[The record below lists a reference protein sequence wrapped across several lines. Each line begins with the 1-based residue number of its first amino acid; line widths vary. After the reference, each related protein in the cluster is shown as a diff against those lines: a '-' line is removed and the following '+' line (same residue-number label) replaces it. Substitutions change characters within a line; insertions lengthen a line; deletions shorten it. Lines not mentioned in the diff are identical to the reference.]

1 MSEKKIYLPP
11 QPFTPHDLGLM
22 HDLAQEH
29 AGTMAML
36 PVDPVKYPYQGQY
49 RYDSEPKPQAEVD
62 AIAETLQKEAYP
74 RIQREL
80 RGRFSGQVD
89 YMGRL
94 LVGGQNVALTMPHG
108 PMTDIGVGMAAV
120 TGAIRERGYDFRT
133 GIVVSFNVQFMGL
146 SEELPAIE
154 ALGFLCNSIH
164 SSIPRSER
172 VKRSSLMKY
181 VSGRKIDASN
191 KAMRADLDHEF
202 EKGGMLVAIAPS
214 GTTDK
219 KQRDGNFHM
228 GKLGDGTAKLLASEN
243 LFVQP
248 IAMHLPEVFE
258 LAGAPRQLDT
268 PDDVHDT
275 MQEMAVTLNHHG
287 QRYVYDDPRV

>member
-1 MSEKKIYLPP
+1 
-11 QPFTPHDLGLM
+11 M

-36 PVDPVKYPYQGQY
+36 TVDPVKYPYQGQY
-49 RYDSEPKPQAEVD
+49 RYDSEPKPQAVVD
-62 AIAETLQKEAYP
+62 GIAESLHPEAYP
-74 RIQREL
+74 RIRREL
-80 RGRFSGQVD
+80 RGRFSGQME
-89 YMGRL
+89 YIGKL
-94 LVGGQNVALTMPHG
+94 LTGGQNVALTMPHG

-120 TGAIRERGYDFRT
+120 TGAIRERGFDFRT
-133 GIVVSFNVQFMGL
+133 AIVVSFNVQFMGL
-146 SEELPAIE
+146 KLAEDAPALPAID
-154 ALGFLCNSIH
+154 ALGLLCDSVH
-164 SSIPRSER
+164 FSIPRSER
-172 VKRSSLMKY
+172 VKRSALMKY

-191 KAMRADLDHEF
+191 KAMRANMDSEF
-202 EKGGMLVAIAPS
+202 DKGGMLLAIAPS

-219 KQRDGNFHM
+219 KQRDGNYHM

-268 PDDVHDT
+268 PDDVHDS
-275 MQEMAVTLNHHG
+275 MQEIAETLTLHRK
-287 QRYVYDDPRV
+287 RYVYDDPRV